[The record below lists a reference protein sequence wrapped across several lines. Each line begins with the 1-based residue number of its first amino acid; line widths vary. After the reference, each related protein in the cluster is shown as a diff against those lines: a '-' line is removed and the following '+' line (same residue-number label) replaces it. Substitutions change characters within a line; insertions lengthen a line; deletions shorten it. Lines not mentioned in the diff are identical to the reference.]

1 MPTDIVPPAKALN
14 IYFAGAIRA
23 GRDDADLYADLIRYL
38 GRFGTVLTAHVGDA
52 ALLAEEQ
59 FLTEAEIFQRD
70 MQWLEAA
77 DFVVAEVSTPSLGVG
92 FEIGMAQTMGK
103 EICCLY
109 RRQEGRGLS
118 AMIIGNQA
126 LSVHAYANYGAAE
139 RLLANFVEA
148 LVKSR
153 ARQND
158 SVTPGPAQN

>member
-1 MPTDIVPPAKALN
+1 MTDTDPPAKAFK

-23 GRDDADLYADLIRYL
+23 GREDASLYADLIRYL

-52 ALLAEEQ
+52 ALLAAEQ
-59 FLTEAEIFQRD
+59 FLTEAEIFHRD

-109 RRQEGRGLS
+109 RRRQGISLS

-126 LSVHAYANYGAAE
+126 LSVHAYAEYGEAE
-139 RLLANFVEA
+139 RLLANFVDA
-148 LVKSR
+148 LAKSR
-153 ARQND
+153 ERGTD
-158 SVTPGPAQN
+158 RVTPSPAQN